1 MKESAN
7 GDEQDEKSKTIATL
21 TNLLQEKSKE

>member
-1 MKESAN
+1 MESVN
-7 GDEQDEKSKTIATL
+7 DNEQDEKSKTIATL

>member
-1 MKESAN
+1 MESAIGN
-7 GDEQDEKSKTIATL
+7 EQDEKSKTIATL